1 MRATM
6 KKIERDAIVLEM
18 NGKEYKIMMDIL
30 SDQILHN
37 VMDQGLYIEP
47 VTLEKQRELLMSSNH
62 PDAEKMLN
70 RTLTVPSD
78 LPDVYQ

>member
-1 MRATM
+1 MRAMM

-18 NGKEYKIMMDIL
+18 NGKEYKFVMDVL
-30 SDQILHN
+30 SDQMLHN

-47 VTLEKQRELLMSSNH
+47 VPLDRQRELLMASNH

-70 RTLTVPSD
+70 RTLTVPRD